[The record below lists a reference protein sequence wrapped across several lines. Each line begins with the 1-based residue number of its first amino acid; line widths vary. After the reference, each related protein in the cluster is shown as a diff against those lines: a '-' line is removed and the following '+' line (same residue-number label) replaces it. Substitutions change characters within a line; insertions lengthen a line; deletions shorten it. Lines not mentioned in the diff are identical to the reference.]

1 MVQIGGDTPHVIYGA
16 QSDYRVLFYSE
27 HMAAL
32 TVPVTLQAGYG
43 VLTMGTTLAKNISNL
58 TTGNK
63 DKLVPYNPTSFT
75 GTEDHPGRA
84 YLVANTGTT
93 DKYVHVTIE
102 DSYKF
107 KVGDDLVINDNT
119 TSAENL
125 GAIVSIDRTTYAN
138 YAVITATTAIGGTA
152 FTTAR
157 FAYVMVEAGVS
168 ANNYSDCVGVLMKSV
183 DTGTGA
189 NAKGANAELV
199 LGNCVLYEGMLTN
212 VDAAAK
218 TDISATSFGEFLYIR

>member
-1 MVQIGGDTPHVIYGA
+1 MVQIGGDTPHLIYGA

-43 VLTMGTTLAKNISNL
+43 VLPMGTALAKNISNL

-63 DKLVPYNPTSFT
+63 DKLVPYNPTTFT

-84 YLVANTGTT
+84 YLVADSGAANYT
-93 DKYVHVTIE
+93 VNVTIA

-107 KVGDDLVINDNT
+107 KVGDDLIINDNT
-119 TSAENL
+119 TAKENL
-125 GAIVSIDRTTYAN
+125 GVITTIDRTTYAN
-138 YAVITATTAIGGTA
+138 YAVITVTTVIGGTS

-157 FAYVMVEAGVS
+157 FAYVAVEAGVA
-168 ANNYSDCVGVLMKSV
+168 ANNYSDCVGILQKSV
-183 DTGTGA
+183 DTGTGV

-218 TDISATSFGEFLYIR
+218 TDLSATSFGEFLYIR